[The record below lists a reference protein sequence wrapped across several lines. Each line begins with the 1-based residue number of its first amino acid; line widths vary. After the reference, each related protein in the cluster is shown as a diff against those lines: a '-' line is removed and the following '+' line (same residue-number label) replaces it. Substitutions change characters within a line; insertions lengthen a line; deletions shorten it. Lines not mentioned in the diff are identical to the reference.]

1 MGGDGPGGGG
11 PGKPQEH
18 HTHTLTP
25 PCLFYS
31 HFSLLSSFQ
40 EAECKEAVRGWEAL
54 LAWVLAARYQMALAL
69 AASHLSSL
77 AARRACTMA
86 LQAGR

>member
-1 MGGDGPGGGG
+1 MED
-11 PGKPQEH
+11 
-18 HTHTLTP
+18 
-25 PCLFYS
+25 
-31 HFSLLSSFQ
+31 Q
-40 EAECKEAVRGWEAL
+40 EAECKEAVQGWEAL

-77 AARRACTMA
+77 AARPACTMA

>member
-1 MGGDGPGGGG
+1 MGRAVED
-11 PGKPQEH
+11 
-18 HTHTLTP
+18 
-25 PCLFYS
+25 
-31 HFSLLSSFQ
+31 Q

-77 AARRACTMA
+77 AARPACTMA

>member
-1 MGGDGPGGGG
+1 MAAGRLRWEAMGRAVED
-11 PGKPQEH
+11 
-18 HTHTLTP
+18 
-25 PCLFYS
+25 
-31 HFSLLSSFQ
+31 Q
-40 EAECKEAVRGWEAL
+40 EAECKEAVRGWEAP

-77 AARRACTMA
+77 AARQACTMA